1 MGAIL
6 SHVPARDN
14 LARPTGPPHI
24 YTDGSIWVTSS
35 SVQEDMYQEI
45 PNTQGQF
52 VTPAL
57 SGDFQLGKEFVK
69 RG

>member
-1 MGAIL
+1 MSLPGTIWRGQ
-6 SHVPARDN
+6 PD
-14 LARPTGPPHI
+14 PPHI